1 MRPELLRLT
10 LTFGL
15 FSTWLVSLGAGM
27 VFGGWI
33 HLALL
38 MAIVVFPWRVVIA
51 EHRRDLAEPL
61 EQDPDEGS
69 AGSSQDRGK

>member
-1 MRPELLRLT
+1 MRPELLRLA

-38 MAIVVFPWRVVIA
+38 AALVVFPWPVVIA
-51 EHRRDLAEPL
+51 EHRRDLADPL
-61 EQDPDEGS
+61 EQDPDEGP
-69 AGSSQDRGK
+69 AGGTKDRGQ